1 MTDSIQG
8 VAEVEAVISSSA
20 AAAAGQAIK
29 AKFANLW
36 PLAILGL
43 GLALTVAW
51 NASLF
56 WSLFWLLYSVVV

>member
-1 MTDSIQG
+1 MPDFIRG

-29 AKFANLW
+29 FKLANLW

-43 GLALTVAW
+43 GFVLTVAW
-51 NASLF
+51 NAG
-56 WSLFWLLYSVVV
+56 LFWLLYSVV

>member
-1 MTDSIQG
+1 MTD
-8 VAEVEAVISSSA
+8 EVEAIVSSSA

-29 AKFANLW
+29 ANLW

-43 GLALTVAW
+43 GLLLTVAW

-56 WSLFWLLYSVVV
+56 WLLCSVV

>member
-1 MTDSIQG
+1 MTD
-8 VAEVEAVISSSA
+8 EVEAIVSSSA

-29 AKFANLW
+29 FKLANLW

-43 GLALTVAW
+43 GLLLTVAW

-56 WSLFWLLYSVVV
+56 WLLCSVV